1 MGESSRGTVA
11 QAAACDDAFVRV
23 LGGGGAGKTAA
34 VVERA
39 ATLLAADV
47 SPDEIRVIA
56 ATRSAA
62 AEVRAR
68 LSERLGTLCPVP
80 VSTAAQLAVEVLSTS
95 EAERATGRFPR
106 VLADF
111 EKCILVE
118 DMKVTGVSGKRL
130 REMLKFFFRVWTELG
145 ETDEGFIIDAE
156 ERAVH
161 DAVLAHLTSRK
172 AMLRCELSNVACRYL
187 EGNEPARA
195 VLARSYVLVDDFENL
210 SRASQVLAELS
221 CSRQLFVCG
230 CANEL
235 VETTEPYPYV
245 AGLLDFEIAHPESR
259 TFLLDRSL
267 RMPARATALAESLVE
282 RGGLDASTPLVV
294 PADAR
299 EGTVKFV
306 NWTYPNDEFRGIAR
320 YVKHRVLGDAGCA
333 PVRPHRV
340 FIAVPNALWGRAIGK
355 ILEANQV
362 KCDVLTSYHGI
373 GGDPRDNAKCAG
385 LRALTGLNL
394 VADLTDA
401 VAWRSWCGFG
411 DYLTN
416 SNHWCRL
423 EERARTTSRDVVDVL
438 AALASGEEEPFLG
451 SDLLS
456 ERYRAGID
464 LARRVGD
471 RRGFAV
477 LNALRDEGQREA
489 PCDFLALVEPVA
501 GSETPME
508 LLERARGRLE
518 RTFDDAD
525 AVRIGLP
532 QMAIGLDFDVVILT
546 GAVDGFYPDSRVYD
560 LVCDE
565 ERANAIRAQER
576 RTWYSLISKTCDTF
590 VLSCFSRDEA
600 NTAAALGMHVH
611 RMRNEGG
618 KSLAVLAF
626 SPYLDELGGAA
637 PGLDSTL

>member
-1 MGESSRGTVA
+1 MGESSRGTVT
-11 QAAACDDAFVRV
+11 QATACDDTFVRV

-34 VVERA
+34 LVERVA
-39 ATLLAADV
+39 VLLDADV

-68 LSERLGTLCPVP
+68 LSERIESLCPVS
-80 VSTAAQLAVEVLSTS
+80 VSTAAQFAEDVLSTP
-95 EAERATGRFPR
+95 EAQRATGRFPR
-106 VLADF
+106 VLAGF
-111 EKCILVE
+111 EERILVE

-145 ETDEGFIIDAE
+145 EADERFIIDAE

-161 DAVLAHLTSRK
+161 DAVCAHLVSRK

-187 EGNEPARA
+187 EESKAARA
-195 VLARSYVLVDDFENL
+195 ALARPYVLVDDFENL
-210 SRASQVLAELS
+210 NRASQVLAELS

-230 CANEL
+230 CGNEL
-235 VETTEPYPYV
+235 VETTEPYPYA
-245 AGLLDFEIAHPESR
+245 AGLLDFEADHPEAR
-259 TFLLDRSL
+259 TFVLDCSL
-267 RMPARATALAESLVE
+267 RMPARVTALAESLVK
-282 RGGLDASTPLVV
+282 RGGLDAGMPLVV
-294 PADAR
+294 PADAD

-320 YVKHRVLGDAGCA
+320 YVKHRVHGDVECA

-340 FIAVPNALWGRAIGK
+340 FIAVPNALWGRAIGR

-362 KCDVLTSYHGI
+362 KCDILTSYHGI

-394 VADLTDA
+394 VANPADA

-423 EERARTTSRDVVDVL
+423 EERAQQVSRDVVDVL

-456 ERYRAGID
+456 ERYRAGVD
-464 LARRVGD
+464 LARRIGD
-471 RRGFAV
+471 RRGFSV
-477 LNALRDEGQREA
+477 LNVLRDEGQREA
-489 PCDFLALVEPVA
+489 PRDFLALVEPVA
-501 GSETPME
+501 GSETPIE
-508 LLERARGRLE
+508 LFERARSRLE
-518 RTFDDAD
+518 RTFGDAD

-532 QMAIGLDFDVVILT
+532 QMAIGLEFDIVILV
-546 GAVDGFYPDSRVYD
+546 GAVDGFYPVSRVYD
-560 LVCDE
+560 LACDE
-565 ERANAIRAQER
+565 EQADAARAQER
-576 RTWYSLISKTCDTF
+576 RTWYSLLSKTCDTF

-600 NTAAALGMHVH
+600 NTATALGMHVH
-611 RMRNEGG
+611 RMRSEGG
-618 KSLAVLAF
+618 KSLAVLAP
-626 SPYLDELGGAA
+626 SPYIDELGGAA
-637 PGLDSTL
+637 PGFDSAL